1 VQKQPLS
8 QKKIFIF
15 WAPLAATW
23 FMMAMEGPFVAAI
36 IARMANPKFNLAA
49 YGVAFSFAVFLEAPI
64 IMIISASNAL
74 VKDRESYIKLRNF
87 TFLLNGIITLIM
99 FVLILP
105 PVFFFIAQQLIGLP
119 ESVSQL
125 THLACVIMLPWPA
138 AIGIRRFYQGILIRS
153 NLTRRVAYGTIVR
166 LLAMGTTGLICYF
179 MLGLDGATVG
189 ALAHTVAVILEALAS
204 KLMVNQSVK
213 NLLLKSQDKSQS
225 KPLTYRYINSF
236 YYPLALTSVLAFS
249 IQPMVTFFLGKS
261 RMAIESLAV
270 LPVIHALA
278 FIFRSLGFS
287 YQEVGIALL
296 GDNNEN
302 YKSLRKFAIVLGF
315 CVTGGLA
322 VVAFSPLAYLWFR
335 EVSGLSLELTHFAI
349 FPTQILTVIPGL
361 LVILAFQRAFLVNNR
376 KTKPITIATVIEVLT
391 VFTLLFVTVK
401 FLNMIG
407 AVGAVAS
414 IDLGR
419 MMAIAYLFFPLFR
432 IKRGKEKAG
441 KELGIQ
447 TKFYDEV

>member
-1 VQKQPLS
+1 
-8 QKKIFIF
+8 
-15 WAPLAATW
+15 
-23 FMMAMEGPFVAAI
+23 MMAMEGPFLAAI

-49 YGVAFSFAVFLEAPI
+49 YGIAFSFALFLEAPI

-87 TFLLNGIITLIM
+87 TFLLNGIITFIM
-99 FVLILP
+99 IVLVLP
-105 PVFFFIAQQLIGLP
+105 PVFYFITRQLIGLP
-119 ESVSQL
+119 ENVSQL
-125 THLACVIMLPWPA
+125 THLACTIMLPWPA
-138 AIGIRRFYQGILIRS
+138 AIGIRRFYQGILISS

-166 LLAMGTTGLICYF
+166 LLTMGTTGLICYF
-179 MLGLDGATVG
+179 MFSLDGATVG
-189 ALAHTVAVILEALAS
+189 ALTLSVAVTSEAIAS
-204 KLMVNQSVK
+204 KLMVNRSVK

-225 KPLTYRYINSF
+225 KPLTYRYITSF
-236 YYPLALTSVLAFS
+236 YYPLALTSILAFA
-249 IQPMVTFFLGKS
+249 IHPMVTFFLGQS

-287 YQEVGIALL
+287 FQEVGIALL

-302 YKSLRKFAIVLGF
+302 YKSLRKFAIILGF
-315 CVTGGLA
+315 CVTVGLA
-322 VVAFSPLAYLWFR
+322 IVAFSRLSYLWFHQ
-335 EVSGLSLELTHFAI
+335 VSGLSLELTHFSI
-349 FPTQILTVIPGL
+349 LPTQIMTVIPGL

-376 KTKPITIATVIEVLT
+376 KTKPITFATVIEIST
-391 VFTLLFVTVK
+391 VFALLFVTVK

-407 AVGAVAS
+407 AVGAVLS

-419 MMAIAYLFFPLFR
+419 LIAIAYLFFPLFR

-441 KELGIQ
+441 SELDIPR
-447 TKFYDEV
+447 KFYDEV